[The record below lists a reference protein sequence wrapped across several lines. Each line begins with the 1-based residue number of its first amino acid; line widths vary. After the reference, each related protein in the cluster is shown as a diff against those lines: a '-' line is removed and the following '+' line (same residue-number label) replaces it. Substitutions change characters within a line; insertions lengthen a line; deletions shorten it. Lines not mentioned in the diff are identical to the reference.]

1 MLAQGLQDAFLPGGT
16 VFLGKDGFRN
26 DLSVF
31 HCEDAPGTG
40 GDFRVVGERQEIAK
54 SFQFVADR
62 DVCLT
67 QDASDPF
74 FLPVRIRAIADR
86 NLQIN
91 R

>member
-1 MLAQGLQDAFLPGGT
+1 MRQESKRPASFACVTCVTFCFI
-16 VFLGKDGFRN
+16 VAER
-26 DLSVF
+26 S
-31 HCEDAPGTG
+31 
-40 GDFRVVGERQEIAK
+40 RQEIAK

-67 QDASDPF
+67 QDAPDPF